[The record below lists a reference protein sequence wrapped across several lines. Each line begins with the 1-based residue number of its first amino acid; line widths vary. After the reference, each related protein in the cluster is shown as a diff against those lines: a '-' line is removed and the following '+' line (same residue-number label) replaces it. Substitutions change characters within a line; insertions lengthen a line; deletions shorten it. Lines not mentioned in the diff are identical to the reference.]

1 MAEIEILP
9 QKIVDTRTVILKSR
23 MDSNRVKLQ
32 GEKVKTSFFV
42 RFRFLKPRAKDI
54 VLIAFSKY
62 YEPYIV
68 IGGKYSIDYCKRHGY
83 ALKVED
89 RTQALFIDG
98 KKLKPEP
105 MSLEGEARVIK
116 LVGEEHSHY
125 ENDSYLVLDR
135 MLQEV
140 SPENLSFAPSES
152 ELEDLPHANLDL
164 RKPHITLDDEIAI
177 LRSKIAKRPSDVAE
191 IVRENFEIN
200 ERTII
205 YSPVYELTY
214 KNLKNGKRVTA
225 LINGVTGGMVLAKFD
240 KVPKTVGESLGGSTV
255 LLQTSQPQFFRAE
268 PEPVAVREE
277 VYVSNSAN
285 QIPAEN
291 LVVEKRV
298 ATVAPNASQS
308 ESAFR
313 FTAENAT
320 NLATNFMARLGYRQ
334 GQFPTKLYVD
344 GETDVVE
351 LQLQEGIARV
361 QIDTHTRQVKGYEI
375 QESEAE
381 EGFFTSRRKLL
392 LLISSVVII
401 TVVLKLANIF

>member
-320 NLATNFMARLGYRQ
+320 NVATNFMARLGYRQ